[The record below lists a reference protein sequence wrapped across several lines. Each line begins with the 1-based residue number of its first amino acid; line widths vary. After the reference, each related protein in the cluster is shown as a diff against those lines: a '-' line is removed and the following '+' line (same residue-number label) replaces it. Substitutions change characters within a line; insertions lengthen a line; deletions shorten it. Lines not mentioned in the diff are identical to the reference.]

1 MKATQDAHLNHSIN
15 LIKTETYTL
24 NIASRLDLVGFND
37 DPVTLTA
44 TDLNADM
51 LQSRSIDVS
60 LGNIFDIWIFESV
73 FKFLEFSQ
81 KFGSCPPETYGVKV
95 VYLMYKQ
102 VNITG
107 LSVSLYVRN
116 GKTFQFEIPCEML
129 SLNERDFH
137 FLKIYQKIPEFH
149 LHQLEIFF

>member
-24 NIASRLDLVGFND
+24 NIASRLDLIGFND

-60 LGNIFDIWIFESV
+60 LGKV
-73 FKFLEFSQ
+73 F
-81 KFGSCPPETYGVKV
+81 Y
-95 VYLMYKQ
+95 
-102 VNITG
+102 I
-107 LSVSLYVRN
+107 
-116 GKTFQFEIPCEML
+116 
-129 SLNERDFH
+129 
-137 FLKIYQKIPEFH
+137 
-149 LHQLEIFF
+149 